1 MDQAGTIASND
12 SRGWV
17 MCVLSGIACVFGA
30 SFICVDVLIRYIPGK
45 KDFDIQRSTAFQA
58 ASYSLSF
65 GVMVR
70 HYIPFGTY

>member
-1 MDQAGTIASND
+1 
-12 SRGWV
+12 

-30 SFICVDVLIRYIPGK
+30 SFICVDVLVRCIPGR

-70 HYIPFGTY
+70 HYIRLG